1 MAFPE
6 AVPIVAA
13 VTQAPLPTDPP
24 TVPKARARRRVRL
37 MAGVIVVFALTGAGL
52 AIDLEVGGG
61 RHPQLAAS
69 LPADA
74 PAPATKP
81 APEPPPL
88 LYEEAPSPSADA
100 PRTDKPVILGELP
113 ALTPAPSPALQA
125 APELA
130 PEAAP
135 EATPPFWQRNA
146 GAAHLIAG
154 RPMLALVIDDVGVDR
169 KRSARALA
177 ELPAAVTMSFLP
189 YAPEVARQAQDA
201 RTRGHEIIVHVPMEP
216 DNSSIDPGPHALRVS
231 AAPDALLRD
240 FDWDLAQFDGY
251 VGINNHMGSRFT
263 RDAEGMRAILTVLK
277 ARGLLFL
284 DSRTTGQTVGPRIA
298 RDLGLP
304 FLERDVFL
312 DNVAS
317 APAIEAQLAVFER
330 LARHDGYAIAIGHPR
345 EETLDVLIP
354 WAQSIEARGFTLV
367 PLSAVMR
374 AKLAAEHGPN
384 ARAEQ
389 GRG

>member
-1 MAFPE
+1 MAFPGL
-6 AVPIVAA
+6 VPIVPA
-13 VTQAPLPTDPP
+13 VTRRSLPTDPP
-24 TVPKARARRRVRL
+24 TAHRARTRRRTRL
-37 MAGVIVVFALTGAGL
+37 AAGAIVVLALAGL
-52 AIDLEVGGG
+52 GLALVFWVGNQGN
-61 RHPQLAAS
+61 PEPATS

-74 PAPATKP
+74 PVAAAKP
-81 APEPPPL
+81 LPERPPL
-88 LYEEAPSPSADA
+88 LYEEAPSPSAEA
-100 PRTDKPVILGELP
+100 PRTDKPAILDELP
-113 ALTPAPSPALQA
+113 ALTPAPQ
-125 APELA
+125 
-130 PEAAP
+130 
-135 EATPPFWQRNA
+135 TPPPLWQRNA
-146 GAAHLIAG
+146 SAAHTVMG

-169 KRSARALA
+169 KRSARAIA
-177 ELPAAVTMSFLP
+177 ELPAAVTLSFLP
-189 YAPEVARQAQDA
+189 YAAEVARQAQDA

-216 DNSSIDPGPHALRVS
+216 DNSSIDPGPHALRVN

-240 FDWDLAQFDGY
+240 FDWNLSQFDGY

-263 RDAEGMRAILTVLK
+263 RDADGMRAILGVLK

-317 APAIEAQLAVFER
+317 AASIEAQLAEFER
-330 LARHDGYAIAIGHPR
+330 LARRDGYAIAIGHPR
-345 EETLDVLIP
+345 GETLDVLIP
-354 WAQSIEARGFTLV
+354 WAQSVEARGFALV

-374 AKLAAEHGPN
+374 AKLAAEHGPKTPV
-384 ARAEQ
+384 EP